1 MSHTYLPHFTYLTPM
16 TVNAD
21 TSHQNSRHVR
31 KPRHKATIYSFLQ
44 PWCQKET
51 YVKFKRETD
60 LGQEDNC
67 NTGGKGAPE
76 ETGEQEGRNE
86 RKG

>member
-60 LGQEDNC
+60 LG
-67 NTGGKGAPE
+67 
-76 ETGEQEGRNE
+76 
-86 RKG
+86 